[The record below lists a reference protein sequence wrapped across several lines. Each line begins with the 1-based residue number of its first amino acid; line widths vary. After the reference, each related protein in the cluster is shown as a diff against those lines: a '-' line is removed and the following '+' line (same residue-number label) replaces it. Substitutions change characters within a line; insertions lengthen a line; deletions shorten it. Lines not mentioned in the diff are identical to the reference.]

1 MDPEGS
7 SRKAHPR
14 RESSVA
20 AEEPAAP
27 LRPATD
33 GPAPAPPDASASADV
48 AAAAADDGLKA
59 AAL

>member
-20 AEEPAAP
+20 AKELAAT
-27 LRPATD
+27 LRPAD
-33 GPAPAPPDASASADV
+33 GPAPTLPEASASVDV